1 MQYDSYVCQFAATNL
16 SVNMAIAGHESVEV
30 NYRETI
36 PHTTIWK
43 KIPFPTL
50 VAIYM
55 VCFSL
60 LILKIYS
67 AESYGFELE
76 QKNDWGSSLSTG
88 YTLPLVSPSAK
99 PFLHSML

>member
-1 MQYDSYVCQFAATNL
+1 
-16 SVNMAIAGHESVEV
+16 MAIAGHESVEV
-30 NYRETI
+30 NYRGTI

-43 KIPFPTL
+43 KNFSPTL

-76 QKNDWGSSLSTG
+76 QKND
-88 YTLPLVSPSAK
+88 
-99 PFLHSML
+99 